1 MLLLQKLH
9 YASLHSYIVFN
20 APLHAHISLYDC
32 ASIYPAA
39 PLYYNA
45 AAIATIHFY
54 TSMRIH
60 YDFFHVL
67 LYTTKF
73 SNSVKFLASDRPQPT
88 SSKLPLKNNQIKAVH
103 PQSKSKTPFIRDLF
117 SAVFVILTEKCTIC
131 YLVCLVMVTTQQL
144 L

>member
-54 TSMRIH
+54 TSMRIY

-103 PQSKSKTPFIRDLF
+103 PQSKSKHPLSVIFLFIQRPNCNSKDCKSVLQ
-117 SAVFVILTEKCTIC
+117 IC
-131 YLVCLVMVTTQQL
+131 
-144 L
+144 